1 MLGLIFSATIFCGI
15 NNSSSVIPY
24 ITTERNVLYRERF
37 AGMYAPWAYGLAQ
50 VTFAYI
56 KFQQINIKTCNKLWM
71 KFVGD
76 NWSSI
81 HLCPITC
88 ICDYHISDDRIL
100 LVGLQSTVVLLLH
113 LLHIDVLH
121 IYGNDAGFTD
131 SELSASCHYKFL
143 LVHNAKLVLWIYN
156 TPTGKNLRLFG
167 QA

>member
-1 MLGLIFSATIFCGI
+1 MSAKFLFILYLKELIQKFSTLISIYSLIHFPYNRNNQQSLFNMLGLIFSATIFCGI

-76 NWSSI
+76 N
-81 HLCPITC
+81 
-88 ICDYHISDDRIL
+88 
-100 LVGLQSTVVLLLH
+100 
-113 LLHIDVLH
+113 
-121 IYGNDAGFTD
+121 
-131 SELSASCHYKFL
+131 
-143 LVHNAKLVLWIYN
+143 
-156 TPTGKNLRLFG
+156 
-167 QA
+167 